1 MENKPKPPQPKAP
14 QPKPP
19 QPKPTQPHHPFD
31 HVMKEIFV
39 PGNTSILQSLAGNQR
54 IVEAVNTDLR
64 EILAYECDSVF
75 RLDDGSLLHV
85 EFVGRLPQR
94 ILTRAAIYGAL
105 LSDTYQCVIRQVLL
119 YIGAAPLHELKPLQV
134 AGHTFY
140 CQLVD
145 IRDFEAQ
152 DLIDSGVPGDLA
164 LSILAN
170 NGGALLRQALQ
181 KLQQL
186 PADLRRRTLRY
197 LLFLAGLRPQISTI
211 LKKELAM
218 MPTVFDELNLSENVF
233 FQDLYKAA
241 IAEGIAEGTLK
252 GKAEGKAEGLEEGQR
267 MLLHRLLTRK
277 FAPLP
282 QWATDRL
289 NAATAPELELWSERL
304 LTATSLEETL
314 S

>member
-1 MENKPKPPQPKAP
+1 MESKNKTP
-14 QPKPP
+14 
-19 QPKPTQPHHPFD
+19 QPHHPFD

-39 PGNTSILQSLAGNQR
+39 PGNTSILQSLAGQPR
-54 IVEAVNTDLR
+54 IVEAVNTDVR
-64 EILAYECDSVF
+64 EILSYECDSVF
-75 RLDDGSLLHV
+75 RLDDGTLLHV
-85 EFVGRLPQR
+85 EFVGRISQRLPAR
-94 ILTRAAIYGAL
+94 SAIYAAL
-105 LSDTYQCVIRQVLL
+105 LSDMHQCPIRQTLL
-119 YIGAAPLHELKPLQV
+119 YIGAAPPSGLAPSQV
-134 AGHTFY
+134 AGHTFH
-140 CQLVD
+140 CPLVD

-181 KLQQL
+181 KMQQL

-197 LLFLAGLRPQISTI
+197 LLFLAGLRPQFSTI
-211 LKKELAM
+211 LKKELAI

-241 IAEGIAEGTLK
+241 IAEGLAEGTLK
-252 GKAEGKAEGLEEGQR
+252 GKAEGIQEGMEKGIEKGLEQGQR
-267 MLLHRLLTRK
+267 LVLQRLLSRK

-282 QWATDRL
+282 TWAIDRL
-289 NAATAPELELWSERL
+289 NAATAAQLELWSERI
-304 LTATSLEETL
+304 LTTASLEETL